1 MSEEKPAI
9 EEQPVSEEAGP
20 GTGGADSL
28 TVSPRRA
35 VKRARWARA
44 FFAVA
49 LCLYIVLA
57 VLAYR
62 FAYFGWDLSI
72 ALSIQS
78 IKFPGFETL
87 MIWVSALGSG
97 WLPFALVTLTG
108 FALAAAGFKIEGI
121 VCLVGVASGALI
133 NRLLKVLS
141 GRPRPNESLVQI
153 FATVKHESFP
163 SGHVVFFIEYF
174 GLLFFLAYVLLRRG
188 PLRRLA
194 LLLTGLLI
202 ALVGVS
208 RVYLG
213 AHWPSDV
220 MGAYLAG
227 GIWLMVMIE
236 VYRRLKRSEAAN

>member
-1 MSEEKPAI
+1 MNK
-9 EEQPVSEEAGP
+9 EAEG
-20 GTGGADSL
+20 L
-28 TVSPRRA
+28 TVSPRR
-35 VKRARWARA
+35 VSRRVRWARA

-49 LCLYIVLA
+49 LCLYVVLA

-72 ALSIQS
+72 ALRIQS
-78 IKFPGFETL
+78 INFPGFETL

-97 WLPFALVTLTG
+97 WVPFALVTLTG
-108 FALAAAGFKIEGI
+108 FGLAAAGFKAEGV
-121 VCLVGVASGALI
+121 VCMFGVASGALI
-133 NRLLKVLS
+133 NRMLKVLS
-141 GRPRPNESLVQI
+141 ARPRPDESLVNI
-153 FATVKHESFP
+153 FATVRHESFP

-174 GLLFFLAYVLLRRG
+174 GILFFLAYVLLERG

-194 LLLTGLLI
+194 LLTMGALI
-202 ALVGVS
+202 LLVGVS

-236 VYRRLKRSEAAN
+236 VYRRLKKAEAGD